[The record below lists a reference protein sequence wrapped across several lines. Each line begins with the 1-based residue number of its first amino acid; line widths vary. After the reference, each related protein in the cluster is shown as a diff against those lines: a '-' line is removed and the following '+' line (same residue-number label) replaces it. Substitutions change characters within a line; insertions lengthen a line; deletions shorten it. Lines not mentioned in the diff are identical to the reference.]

1 MEELKS
7 ILQGILFNKN
17 KKRYVENYSSLF
29 EGNQNMDSTSSTNE
43 DDIVTLKNNYNEK
56 IQEWTDTYRDYVAL
70 EVNKDVDVLTLLNKV
85 IKSPDKTEYYYVNNY
100 GIKRKINIETDSD
113 IGTAL
118 TNHDCGSEDD
128 VKDVNRD
135 QFNKLIKG
143 SPLQNKPINGI
154 KYYELCSDAYI
165 QNPDTKVRV
174 KDTTKVAWLDFCG
187 NKHEFTD
194 STHHSTCGSDMLL
207 IEDTSYNLIKNS
219 GTTTNPSKYSS
230 SSECLRPSGNLEGK
244 LNSLK
249 REATSIAR
257 EIMTKINT
265 LKSQNGSTEST
276 ITSQADTLETET
288 NSLNEN
294 RDKINL
300 LKNEISSLEGSIQNN
315 RINVGSINLR
325 YMTWGVSFA
334 TIVILTML
342 VSKK

>member
-29 EGNQNMDSTSSTNE
+29 EGNQNMDSTSSSDE
-43 DDIVTLKNNYNEK
+43 DNIATLKNNYNEK
-56 IQEWTDTYRDYVAL
+56 IQQWIDTYRDYVAQ
-70 EVNKDVDVLTLLNKV
+70 EVNRDIDVSKLLNKV
-85 IKSPDKTEYYYVNNY
+85 IKSPDNREQYYVNNY
-100 GIKRKINIETDSD
+100 GVKRKINTETTMTD
-113 IGTAL
+113 AL
-118 TNHDCGSEDD
+118 TNHDCTDILSSETIT
-128 VKDVNRD
+128 KN
-135 QFNKLIKG
+135 QFDKLITG
-143 SPLQNKPINGI
+143 TPLQNKSINGV

-165 QNPDTKVRV
+165 KNPDTKVRV
-174 KDTTKVAWLDFCG
+174 KDTTKMAWLDFCG

-194 STHHSTCGSDMLL
+194 STHHSTCGSDMLV
-207 IEDTSYNLIKNS
+207 IKDTSYNLIKNS
-219 GTTTNPSKYSS
+219 GTSTNPSKYSS
-230 SSECLRPSGNLEGK
+230 SSECLRPSGNLEGT

-249 REATSIAR
+249 SEASSIAR

-276 ITSQADTLETET
+276 IASQADTLETET